1 MLKCAEMCLKTMN
14 LGVTFVHRLQKLQ
27 VEKADGWEQ
36 TKPHK
41 VGNNLPWIDINMKK
55 KKREKGMKIMFS
67 KCIKVLPSPVL
78 CKFGSEI
85 GGGH

>member
-1 MLKCAEMCLKTMN
+1 MLKCAEMRLKTMN

-55 KKREKGMKIMFS
+55 KKEREGNEDHVFQMYKSSPFS
-67 KCIKVLPSPVL
+67 CLL
-78 CKFGSEI
+78 
-85 GGGH
+85 

>member
-55 KKREKGMKIMFS
+55 KKREGNEDHVFQMYKSSPFS
-67 KCIKVLPSPVL
+67 CLV
-78 CKFGSEI
+78 
-85 GGGH
+85 